1 MEHEAKSLEAADPK
15 PVALAVAGRW
25 TPNAASADADAAAT
39 PDAAEHV
46 TIIAPNVTIDALV
59 ESIKPVQ
66 LS

>member
-15 PVALAVAGRW
+15 PAALAVASRW
-25 TPNAASADADAAAT
+25 TANAAAADVDAAAP

-59 ESIKPVQ
+59 KSIKPVQ
-66 LS
+66 LT